1 MSSSK
6 KTTRSGRV
14 IKKPLVYS
22 PRMKL
27 DGEMPDMT
35 ADEKVLYDELNKVS
49 DSPVRKGVWEKV
61 NELEKFDKRVKYTKD
76 DFDEEDEESSF
87 GEEEHTT
94 STETVDVVVPTTTE
108 TKTPTAPSKK
118 RKREEDDDEDEDY
131 IEEFGEEDDEESDEE
146 SDGNES
152 EEDDKIELEERK
164 LDELAKSGELVNP
177 DEADIEDAIPLDKL
191 GEGPPEDNDE
201 ESLLDS

>member
-6 KTTRSGRV
+6 KTRSGRV

-27 DGEMPDMT
+27 DGEMPDMA

-49 DSPVRKGVWEKV
+49 DSPVRKDVWEKV

-87 GEEEHTT
+87 GEEEHT
-94 STETVDVVVPTTTE
+94 ETVDVVVPTTTE
-108 TKTPTAPSKK
+108 AKRPMAPSKK
-118 RKREEDDDEDEDY
+118 RKREEDDEEDEDY
-131 IEEFGEEDDEESDEE
+131 IEEEFDEEESDEE
-146 SDGNES
+146 SDEGENES
-152 EEDDKIELEERK
+152 DIKIELEEQK

-177 DEADIEDAIPLDKL
+177 DEADIFEDAIPLDKL
-191 GEGPPEDNDE
+191 GEGPPEEEE
-201 ESLLDS
+201 ESILDS